1 MHLTMHHL
9 LATISGSER
18 DTVAIV
24 IFMGGGIV
32 VALTAIITSAI
43 TKVSQ
48 TRHREESR
56 REIAAYVAEGT
67 ISPDDAAKLL
77 ASGNSWR
84 DKLAEKLRT

>member
-1 MHLTMHHL
+1 MYHL
-9 LATISGSER
+9 LALNDGEEKMI
-18 DTVAIV
+18 AITL
-24 IFMGGGIV
+24 FMGGGII
-32 VALTAIITSAI
+32 VALTAIITQAI

-77 ASGNSWR
+77 ASGNSWKER
-84 DKLAEKLRT
+84 LAEKLG

>member
-1 MHLTMHHL
+1 M
-9 LATISGSER
+9 
-18 DTVAIV
+18 VAIV
-24 IFMGGGIV
+24 IFMGGGIL
-32 VALTAIITSAI
+32 VAVTAIVTQAI

-77 ASGNSWR
+77 ASGNSWK
-84 DKLAEKLRT
+84 DKLAQKLG

>member
-1 MHLTMHHL
+1 MHPL
-9 LATISGSER
+9 LSSISGSER
-18 DTVAIV
+18 DMVAIV
-24 IFMGGGIV
+24 IFMGGGIL
-32 VALTAIITSAI
+32 VAVTAIITQAI

-77 ASGNSWR
+77 ASGNSWK
-84 DKLAEKLRT
+84 DKLAQKLG